1 MKTIPHIS
9 DTEWTVMR
17 EIWSKGPMT
26 ASQVVNELSEKTSW
40 NHRTIKTFL
49 SRLVKKG
56 ALGVDKK
63 NRTFTYY
70 AIVPEAE
77 CVRIENETFLD
88 RVHGGALQA
97 MLASFL
103 DARKFSPEE
112 IAELKRILD
121 KKKE

>member
-1 MKTIPHIS
+1 MKSIPHIS
-9 DTEWTVMR
+9 DTEWTVMK

-26 ASQVVNELSEKTSW
+26 AGQIVSGLSGKTNW

-56 ALGVDKK
+56 AVSMEKK
-63 NRTFTYY
+63 ENIQIYS
-70 AIVPEAE
+70 AKVEEAD
-77 CVRIENETFLD
+77 CVRIENETFLE

-97 MLASFL
+97 MFASFL
-103 DARKFSPEE
+103 DARKFTDEE

-121 KKKE
+121 QRGK